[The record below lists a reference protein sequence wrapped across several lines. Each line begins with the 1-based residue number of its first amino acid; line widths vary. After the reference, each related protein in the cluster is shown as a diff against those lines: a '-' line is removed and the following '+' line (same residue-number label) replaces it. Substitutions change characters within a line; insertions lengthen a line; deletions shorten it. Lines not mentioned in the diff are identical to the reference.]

1 MRLLL
6 DTHTLLWWANNDAQL
21 SSVARAHIQHA
32 RNHVLVSSAS
42 VWEIAVKYR
51 NGRLPSAQK
60 FVSEVPE
67 YLRLQNFEALPI
79 TLEHA
84 LRAGLLPGPH
94 RDPFDRMLIAQAL
107 QENLALISNDQALD
121 GYGAQR
127 VW

>member
-1 MRLLL
+1 MRLLF
-6 DTHTLLWWANNDAQL
+6 DTHALLWWANNDNQL
-21 SSVARAHIQHA
+21 SGVARAHIQHA
-32 RNHVLVSSAS
+32 RNSVLVSSAS
-42 VWEIAVKYR
+42 AWEIAVKFR

-60 FVSEVPE
+60 FVTEISE

-79 TLEHA
+79 TVGHA

-107 QENLALISNDQALD
+107 QENLALVSNDQALD

-127 VW
+127 IW

>member
-6 DTHTLLWWANNDAQL
+6 DTHALLWWANDNPQL
-21 SSVARAHIQHA
+21 SSVARAHIQHGN
-32 RNHVLVSSAS
+32 NHVLVSSAS
-42 VWEIAVKYR
+42 VWEIAVKFK
-51 NGRLPSAQK
+51 NGRLPSAQG
-60 FVSEVPE
+60 FVTEISE

-79 TLEHA
+79 TVEHA
-84 LRAGLLPGPH
+84 LRAGLLSGPH